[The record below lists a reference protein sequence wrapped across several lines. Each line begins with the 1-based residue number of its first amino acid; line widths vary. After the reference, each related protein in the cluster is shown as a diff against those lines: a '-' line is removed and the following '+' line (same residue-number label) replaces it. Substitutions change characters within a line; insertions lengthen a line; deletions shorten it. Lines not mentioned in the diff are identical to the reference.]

1 MKILFVHQNF
11 PAQFGQLVKQ
21 LALQPGYELLAMMQP
36 PGRKVEGVGV
46 VAYKFL
52 NTPADHGH
60 LLLGEMEAKVLRAE
74 AVAEAAY
81 RLKAKGW
88 NPDVIIGHPGWG
100 ELLFIRDIWPTAR
113 LVVYCEYYYRA
124 EGQDLNFDK
133 EFEEADIRL
142 IQRMKLKNTVML
154 TALADADVAYTPT
167 EWQRQTFPEHLRD
180 TIHIIHDGI
189 DTEYFKPNPKASFQI
204 ANKGI
209 TLSQGDEVIT
219 YAARSLEPVRG
230 FHQFM
235 RLLPEILSQRPNAHV
250 VIMGAKEASY
260 GPEPKD
266 CNNWQDRAL
275 AELGHQ
281 LDPQRVH
288 FTGFLNREQYQ
299 QVLQVSKVHVYMTYP
314 FLLSWSMLEA
324 MSCGALVIASDTGPV
339 RDVIEH
345 NKNGL
350 LVPFFDTKA
359 WVKTIV
365 KELKAKK
372 KNPLREKARQ
382 FINEN
387 YAYSDCIKKLQNLY
401 ENKKL

>member
-21 LALQPGYELLAMMQP
+21 LAKQPDYELLALMQP
-36 PGRKVEGVGV
+36 PGRKVEDVGV
-46 VAYKFL
+46 VPYKFL
-52 NTPADHGH
+52 NTPADHSH
-60 LLLGEMEAKVLRAE
+60 PLLGEMEAKVLRAE

-88 NPDVIIGHPGWG
+88 SPDVIIGHPGWG
-100 ELLFIRDIWPTAR
+100 ELLFVRDIWPTAR

-124 EGQDLNFDK
+124 EGQDLNFDT
-133 EFEEADIRL
+133 EFEAADIRL

-180 TIHIIHDGI
+180 SIHVIHDGI
-189 DTEYFKPNPKASFQI
+189 DTEYYKPNPDASFQI

-260 GPEPKD
+260 GPEPID
-266 CNNWQDRAL
+266 FNNWQDRAL

-288 FTGFLNREQYQ
+288 FTGFLSREQYQ

-324 MSCGALVIASDTGPV
+324 MSCGALVIGSDTGPV

-372 KNPLREKARQ
+372 NSPLREKSWQ
-382 FINEN
+382 FIQEN
-387 YAYSDCIKKLQNLY
+387 YAYSDCIRKLQNLY
-401 ENKKL
+401 QNQKL

>member
-1 MKILFVHQNF
+1 
-11 PAQFGQLVKQ
+11 
-21 LALQPGYELLAMMQP
+21 
-36 PGRKVEGVGV
+36 
-46 VAYKFL
+46 
-52 NTPADHGH
+52 
-60 LLLGEMEAKVLRAE
+60 
-74 AVAEAAY
+74 
-81 RLKAKGW
+81 
-88 NPDVIIGHPGWG
+88 
-100 ELLFIRDIWPTAR
+100 
-113 LVVYCEYYYRA
+113 
-124 EGQDLNFDK
+124 
-133 EFEEADIRL
+133 
-142 IQRMKLKNTVML
+142 ML

-167 EWQRQTFPEHLRD
+167 EWQRQTFPKHLRD
-180 TIHIIHDGI
+180 SIHIIHDGI
-189 DTEYFKPNPKASFQI
+189 DTEYFKPNPDASFQI

-275 AELGHQ
+275 AELGNL

-324 MSCGALVIASDTGPV
+324 MSCGALVIGSDTGPV

-372 KNPLREKARQ
+372 TNPLREKARQ